1 MIHDSPDIAA
11 NLHHVFDRI
20 AAAGGAVGRDPGTT
34 RLVAVSKR
42 HPAERVRA
50 ALAAG
55 HRVFGENRVQEARE
69 KYPELRREH
78 PDLELHLVGH
88 LQSKKAED
96 AVEIF
101 DVIQSVDRE
110 KLVVALAR
118 AAEKVGRTPVCYVQV
133 NTGEEAQKGGVT
145 PGETAGLVAR
155 CRELGLPVR
164 GLMAIPPVDE
174 EPAPHFALLAELAGE
189 LALPELSM
197 GMSGDLEAAVK
208 LGATCVRVGTD
219 VFGERP
225 A

>member
-1 MIHDSPDIAA
+1 
-11 NLHHVFDRI
+11 
-20 AAAGGAVGRDPGTT
+20 
-34 RLVAVSKR
+34 
-42 HPAERVRA
+42 
-50 ALAAG
+50 
-55 HRVFGENRVQEARE
+55 VQEARE

-78 PDLELHLVGH
+78 PDLDLHLVGH
-88 LQSKKAED
+88 LQSKKAEE

-110 KLVVALAR
+110 KVAAALAR

-133 NTGEEAQKGGVT
+133 NTGEEAQKGGVA
-145 PGETAGLVAR
+145 PGETAALVAR

-197 GMSGDLEAAVK
+197 GMSGDLETAVK

>member
-1 MIHDSPDIAA
+1 MTQDSPDIPA
-11 NLHHVFDRI
+11 NLRHVFDRI
-20 AAAGGAVGRDPGTT
+20 AAAADAVGRDPGAA
-34 RLVAVSKR
+34 RLAAVSKR

-78 PDLELHLVGH
+78 PDLDLHLVGH
-88 LQSKKAED
+88 LQSKKAEE

-110 KLVVALAR
+110 KVAAALAR

-133 NTGEEAQKGGVT
+133 NTGEEAQKAGVA
-145 PGETAGLVAR
+145 PGETPALVAR

-174 EPAPHFALLAELAGE
+174 EPAPHFALLAELAGD
-189 LALPELSM
+189 LDLPELSM
-197 GMSGDLEAAVK
+197 GMSGDLETAVK

-225 A
+225 S